1 MKHLKRFENSYF
13 EEEEMDDV
21 PMNMSVEDK
30 FADEASELFNSI
42 KVKLGINK
50 AIELFNKA
58 KSRSIEPT
66 DIKGLPKMPKRF
78 NENFTTYSSDL
89 TTDEKDFLNDLWDL
103 VVKYKDILSSNDIR
117 RLLKDYD
124 L

>member
-58 KSRSIEPT
+58 RSRSIEPT
-66 DIKGLPKMPKRF
+66 DIRGIPNMPK
-78 NENFTTYSSDL
+78 
-89 TTDEKDFLNDLWDL
+89 K
-103 VVKYKDILSSNDIR
+103 
-117 RLLKDYD
+117 
-124 L
+124 